1 MFFVVTLCKCTVFI
15 ATHQENR
22 CDKSVAKT
30 WQGRNHPY
38 PPPFRANKTETAFS
52 RKSPMK
58 RRFFAIS
65 IHLYYSAKMPSSAP
79 EAKSLPAC
87 ELSAVKRM

>member
-38 PPPFRANKTETAFS
+38 SLSFRANKTETAFS

-58 RRFFAIS
+58 RRFFCYFNAS
-65 IHLYYSAKMPSSAP
+65 VLLGQDAQFGT
-79 EAKSLPAC
+79 
-87 ELSAVKRM
+87 